1 MRKAILFLSLFIS
14 VNVFLLAQGS
24 KTKTAVDSNGYK
36 YEYVIGDPS
45 NARIYTLDN
54 GLKIYISVNKDK
66 PRVQTLIA
74 VRAGAKNDPRET
86 TGLAHY
92 FEHMMFKGTD
102 KFGTIDWE
110 KEKVYIEQIIDLFEL
125 RNATDDLAEK
135 DRIYRQIDSIS
146 QIASKYAIANEY
158 DKICS
163 MLGASGTNA
172 WTSYEETVYVNEIP
186 SNEMERWLMMERD
199 RFENLVLRLFH
210 TELETVFEE
219 FNMGQDR
226 DGRKVSSRMMVTLFK
241 NHPYGVSVIGK
252 GEHLKN
258 PSMKNILNFKSKYY
272 VPNNIAICLAGD
284 IDPEKTVKLIDKYW
298 GDWKANPNIPEFTYK
313 PEEERSSIDRIDV
326 YGPEQEYVTIAWR
339 TPNEK
344 TKEAKMLYLIAR
356 ILYNGKAGL
365 IDLNLVKKQKVM
377 SAYASA
383 WAMNDYGVFQLGG
396 YPRADQSLEDVE
408 KLLFVELEKIKKGE
422 FEDWLIEAII
432 NEMKLNRI
440 RSIEGNSIAYS
451 FVRNFIQNRNWED
464 WVYEIDEYEKIK
476 KDELV
481 KFANEFF
488 KDNYVVIYKRLGT
501 DNDVFRIEKP
511 QITPIT
517 INRNAESDYVK
528 MFRNITPGSVEPVFV
543 DYNSLIQKQNLGKVP
558 VNYIKNTTNEIFS
571 LYYIF
576 DIGKKHDK
584 KIPIAVNYMKFLG
597 TKDKTLDELQQELFR
612 LGISFNVSAGD
623 DRVYAYVSGL
633 DKNFEAAVRILEDI
647 FKNIKPDAE
656 VYNEYV
662 NSILKQRKDDKLNK
676 NRILWGAMYNYS
688 VYGEKSPFTDILS
701 ESELREIKPEELT
714 SLINNL
720 PGYEHKLFYYGPR
733 ELKNVNSVLKKYH
746 KTPKNLQPIPASVE
760 FKEKDYTKPQIL
772 FVNYDMVQAMI
783 AVVSKDVVF
792 DASQIAPAT
801 MFNEYYGGSMSSVVF
816 QEIREAKSLAYSA
829 NVRYRLAVEKNKPN
843 FVTGFL
849 STQPDKMK
857 EALDA
862 LTNLLNELAL
872 SEKSFEIARESVLK
886 QIETERIIKDDIFWN
901 YESNLK
907 RGINFDYRSEVY
919 EKVKKYK
926 LNDVK
931 TFFDRHVKGKNYD
944 ILILGN
950 KEKIDFE
957 LLKKYGEVKELT
969 LEEIF
974 NY

>member
-1 MRKAILFLSLFIS
+1 MRKAILFLILFIS
-14 VNVFLLAQGS
+14 LNLFLSAQGS
-24 KTKTAVDSNGYK
+24 RTKTAVDENGYK
-36 YEYVIGDPS
+36 YEYVIGDPA
-45 NARIYTLDN
+45 NARIYTLNN

-66 PRVQTLIA
+66 PRIQTLIA

-110 KEKVYIEQIIDLFEL
+110 KEKVYIQQIIDLFEE
-125 RNATDDLAEK
+125 RNLSNDFADKE
-135 DRIYRQIDSIS
+135 RIYRQIDSIS

-219 FNMGQDR
+219 FNMGQDK
-226 DGRKVSSRMMVTLFK
+226 DGRKVSSRMMATLFK

-258 PSMKNILNFKSKYY
+258 PSMKNILNFKSQYY

-284 IDPEKTVKLIDKYW
+284 LDPEKTVKMIDKYW
-298 GDWKANPNIPEFTYK
+298 GDWEANPNIPEFTYK
-313 PEEERSSIDRIDV
+313 PEEERTSIDKIDV

-383 WAMNDYGVFQLGG
+383 WTMNDYGVFQLGG
-396 YPRADQSLEDVE
+396 YPRAEQSLEDVE

-422 FEDWLIEAII
+422 FEEWLIEAII
-432 NEMKLNRI
+432 NEMRLNRI

-464 WVYEIDEYEKIK
+464 WVYEIDEYEKIQ

-481 KFANEFF
+481 KFATEFF
-488 KDNYVVIYKRLGT
+488 KENYVVIYKRLGT

-511 QITPIT
+511 HITPIS
-517 INRNAESDYVK
+517 INRNVESDYVK
-528 MFRNITPGSVEPVFV
+528 MLRNITPNSIEPVFV

-576 DIGKKHDK
+576 DLGKKHDK
-584 KIPIAVNYMKFLG
+584 KIPVAVNYMKFLG

-612 LGISFNVSAGD
+612 LGISFNVSVGD
-623 DRVYAYVSGL
+623 DRVFAYVSGL

-647 FKNIKPDAE
+647 FKNIKPDAD

-701 ESELREIKPEELT
+701 ESELRKIKPEELT
-714 SLINNL
+714 SIFNNL
-720 PGYEHKLFYYGPR
+720 PTYEHKLFYYGPR
-733 ELKNVNSVLKKYH
+733 ELKNVNSILKKHH
-746 KTPKNLQPIPASVE
+746 KTPKNLTPIPSSDE

-772 FVNYDMVQAMI
+772 FVNYDMVQVMI
-783 AVVSKDVVF
+783 AVVSKDVIF

-829 NVRYRLAVEKNKPN
+829 NARYRLAAEKNKPN

-862 LTNLLNELAL
+862 LTSLLNDLAL

-886 QIETERIIKDDIFWN
+886 QIETERIIKDDIFWT

-907 RGINFDYRSEVY
+907 RGINFDFRSEVY
-919 EKVKKYK
+919 QKVKKYD

-957 LLKKYGEVKELT
+957 LLKKYGDVKELT